1 MTGKILLHFIVWKKI
16 IVFDFKIVKGSKIFD
31 DNEKYQ
37 SPIPQK
43 PCLEKPVKNVH

>member
-16 IVFDFKIVKGSKIFD
+16 IVLDFKIVKGSKIFD

-37 SPIPQK
+37 SRIAQK
-43 PCLEKPVKNVH
+43 ACLEKPVKNVC